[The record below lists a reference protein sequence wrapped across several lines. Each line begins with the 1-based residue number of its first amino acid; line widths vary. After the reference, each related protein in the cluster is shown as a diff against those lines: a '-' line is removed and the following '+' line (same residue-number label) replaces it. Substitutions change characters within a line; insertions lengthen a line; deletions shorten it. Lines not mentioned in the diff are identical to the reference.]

1 MKLLLIAPN
10 QRIPDNTQAVID
22 IFVIGQYR
30 MTDIGR

>member
-22 IFVIGQYR
+22 TSVIGQYR